1 MRRERNDTCS
11 KAEDADTHQ
20 RDPTDIAPSELE
32 EYHLAKQI
40 KLPSQVPA
48 SAGGLNKT
56 SKKASP
62 SQPRYAFR
70 DCIKRG
76 PSISARHDR

>member
-1 MRRERNDTCS
+1 MVAAMSPRRRRN
-11 KAEDADTHQ
+11 ADGHQ
-20 RDPTDIAPSELE
+20 RDPTDTAPSELE

-56 SKKASP
+56 SKTTRP
-62 SQPRYAFR
+62 LELRYAFR
-70 DCIKRG
+70 DRIARS
-76 PSISARHDR
+76 PSTPSEI